1 MEKFLDLQLF
11 AKEEQVEIPAE
22 LEGVSE
28 EVAREVMKEIPQDEP
43 EKESVEETTEETQE
57 EETSEEAPEETSE
70 APEAEHAETDSDK
83 KSGKV
88 PYERFKEV
96 NDKYRRTEEEA
107 QALRQQLAQLQE
119 RKEAGKQ
126 EETPLKQ
133 QNIPMDLLNQ
143 AYDLAKKQVIE
154 QLNLTEEDYSDL
166 EYQDEQEKAKVDRAI
181 KFQFDTI
188 CQQARE
194 QAKVLAAQEREKQ
207 VAVQTAYKDYLSMAE
222 EEQKRSDFE
231 NIWNYATTEH
241 FAALPDY
248 QKFIIQ
254 NAFDCVNQ
262 GVGSI
267 EQVQLVKD
275 YYQNAKASFL
285 NRPKAEKEQK
295 KVKQMANA
303 PRVDKVRGTPS
314 TGGMTMA
321 EVERMVNETPWEEI
335 PPEIRSQLL
344 SGRLR

>member
-11 AKEEQVEIPAE
+11 AEEEQVEIPAE

-43 EKESVEETTEETQE
+43 EKESVEETTEKTQE

-70 APEAEHAETDSDK
+70 EPEEGHAETDSDK

-107 QALRQQLAQLQE
+107 QALRQQLAQLQG
-119 RKEAGKQ
+119 RKEADKQ
-126 EETPLKQ
+126 EEKSPKQ

-188 CQQARE
+188 CQQSRE
-194 QAKVLAAQEREKQ
+194 QAKVLAAQ
-207 VAVQTAYKDYLSMAE
+207 
-222 EEQKRSDFE
+222 
-231 NIWNYATTEH
+231 
-241 FAALPDY
+241 
-248 QKFIIQ
+248 
-254 NAFDCVNQ
+254 
-262 GVGSI
+262 
-267 EQVQLVKD
+267 
-275 YYQNAKASFL
+275 
-285 NRPKAEKEQK
+285 
-295 KVKQMANA
+295 
-303 PRVDKVRGTPS
+303 
-314 TGGMTMA
+314 
-321 EVERMVNETPWEEI
+321 
-335 PPEIRSQLL
+335 
-344 SGRLR
+344 

>member
-11 AKEEQVEIPAE
+11 AEDEQVEIPAE

-28 EVAREVMKEIPQDEP
+28 EVAREVMKELPQDEP
-43 EKESVEETTEETQE
+43 EESVEETTEETQE
-57 EETSEEAPEETSE
+57 ETPEETSE
-70 APEAEHAETDSDK
+70 APEEGHAETDSDK

-119 RKEAGKQ
+119 RKEAGEQ
-126 EETPLKQ
+126 EETPPKQ
-133 QNIPMDLLNQ
+133 QNNIPMDLLNQ

-166 EYQDEQEKAKVDRAI
+166 EYQDEQEKAKIDRAI
-181 KFQFDTI
+181 KFQFDSI

-285 NRPKAEKEQK
+285 NSPKVGKEQK

-314 TGGMTMA
+314 IGGMTMA
-321 EVERMVNETPWEEI
+321 EIERMVNETPWEEI

-344 SGRLR
+344 NGRLR